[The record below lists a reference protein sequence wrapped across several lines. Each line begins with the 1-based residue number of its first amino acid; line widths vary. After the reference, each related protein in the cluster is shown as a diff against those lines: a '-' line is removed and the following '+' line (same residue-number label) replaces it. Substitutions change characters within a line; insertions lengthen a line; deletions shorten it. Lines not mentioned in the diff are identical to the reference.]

1 MRYNESMKNICIV
14 EQLYQK
20 STQEYTSPTHTHDGY
35 ELFFVTRGNA
45 TLSVRDKHYTV
56 NEGDVVFI
64 SGNEEHRLHSKS
76 DRYERVII
84 LLNAEKADT
93 LLNAKELVSLLKF
106 RPAEFLHVRKLN
118 SMQTATA
125 LIDKIQKELSLR
137 APLYEYAVNALL
149 EQLLIL
155 LFREDEAT
163 TLSSPARFAEIR
175 KYLEENY
182 ATTMALEDVAQRFHL
197 SKYYLAHAFKE
208 ECGVSPMQYLTSL
221 RLSHAKRLLTETNL
235 RISEVA
241 ARVGFTELNRFCR
254 LFRQKT
260 GVTPKEY
267 RKGQQ

>member
-1 MRYNESMKNICIV
+1 MKHLCIV
-14 EQLYQK
+14 EQLYIK
-20 STQEYTSPTHTHDGY
+20 ATQEYTSPTHTHDGY

-76 DRYERVII
+76 ERYERVII
-84 LLNAEKADT
+84 LLNAERADA
-93 LLNAKELVSLLKF
+93 LLRAKELIALLKF
-106 RPAEFLHVRKLN
+106 RPAEFLHVRKLA
-118 SMQTATA
+118 SMQTATV
-125 LIDKIQKELSLR
+125 LIENMRKELADR
-137 APLYEYAVNALL
+137 APLYESAVNAIL

-155 LFREDEAT
+155 LFREDEAP
-163 TLSSPARFAEIR
+163 TLSTPARFAEIR

-182 ATTMALEDVAQRFHL
+182 AAPLDLEEIAQRFHL

-208 ECGVSPMQYLTSL
+208 ECGVSPIQFLTSL

-235 RISEVA
+235 RIGEVA
-241 ARVGFTELNRFCR
+241 AQVGFTELNRFCR

-260 GVTPKEY
+260 GITPKEY
-267 RKGQQ
+267 RRGKK